1 MEGLVSPSRG
11 AGCTSL
17 SIFQNDLDIWIL
29 GTEYLCKNV
38 IPFEHQHPMFMVCV
52 FSFCFS
58 RLKHTSSL
66 VWLYEN
72 RYPVLMH
79 MLFKTALWYFC
90 VLFFS
95 FLLLCSFWS
104 LSFCFTWHLQ
114 SLNFILFC
122 STFCFVSL
130 FYLLI
135 SSLIYPFI
143 GAVQYKSTQDHIHIY
158 RCGQLSF

>member
-58 RLKHTSSL
+58 KLKHTSSL

-79 MLFKTALWYFC
+79 MLFKTALWYLCF
-90 VLFFS
+90 VLFFFAFV
-95 FLLLCSFWS
+95 FLLKSFVLFHMAFTIIKFYFVLLNFLFCFFI
-104 LSFCFTWHLQ
+104 LSFNQFFNL
-114 SLNFILFC
+114 S
-122 STFCFVSL
+122 
-130 FYLLI
+130 
-135 SSLIYPFI
+135 
-143 GAVQYKSTQDHIHIY
+143 IY
-158 RCGQLSF
+158 RCSAV